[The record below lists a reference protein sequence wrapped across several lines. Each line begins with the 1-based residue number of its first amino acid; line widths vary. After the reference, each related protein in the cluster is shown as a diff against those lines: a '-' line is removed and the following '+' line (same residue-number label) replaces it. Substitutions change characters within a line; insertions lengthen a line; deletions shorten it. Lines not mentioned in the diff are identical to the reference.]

1 MNRKESE
8 EPPLVDRSASEE
20 SRPWSGILQTII
32 CCSHGYLHRE
42 LSLLMDHAQF
52 ITEAL
57 LNFVSAVFFFGFCDQ
72 FPTIER
78 IFVRSETKSLPVEW
92 AHSTQLSLVIG
103 DMRKKCCGRVIAF
116 ENLVQSLNEI
126 ISKCD
131 IFSRIPI
138 TSLFHLNVLAE
149 HSLVLYASLISQLS
163 LRVTLRGVKEKTR
176 NTTGMPEQYRR
187 EQRPSIAKRAKT
199 QTNKLQSSNDN

>member
-103 DMRKKCCGRVIAF
+103 DMRKKMLWESNCFRKFSTIAEWNNF
-116 ENLVQSLNEI
+116 KVRHFFKNTNHFTIS
-126 ISKCD
+126 SKCASRT
-131 IFSRIPI
+131 FSR
-138 TSLFHLNVLAE
+138 FV
-149 HSLVLYASLISQLS
+149 
-163 LRVTLRGVKEKTR
+163 RF
-176 NTTGMPEQYRR
+176 
-187 EQRPSIAKRAKT
+187 
-199 QTNKLQSSNDN
+199 TNKPIKFASDLERGERENTEHHRNAWTIEKRTETVDC